1 MNYFRPIILS
11 FVTIS
16 VLNAGVL
23 DGIFS
28 GNVVKPNVN
37 SVLGSVQSSATKNL
51 TQAAAGLV
59 PQEVMELC
67 YDYKPKSSSANASGI
82 CNALKGGI
90 DPCGSAPN
98 LSMYGYTK
106 KASDPL
112 FKKELEGIR
121 SYCQSLA
128 GNTAK
133 KLSVPEAI
141 QGYSASTNTRSAP
154 PPNNAAIYG
163 ASGILGWDNIKAYS
177 ANGSSVTNNYNL
189 YKAVSTNDYLSFKYY
204 QDVLENSV
212 GNGSGA
218 RKVNVFSVKE
228 LKDVT
233 VNYKTMKDYNDDVTK
248 IANVLKTSSSQ
259 AGAVRISSVSES
271 EMTKAELDAQSSGA
285 NPESKKESIS
295 NSKLDEINT
304 AVDNDVN
311 YKIRYYKD
319 ITVNPNN
326 RIVYPAKGY
335 VDSLPQDKKIIAV
348 KKIEIQAKK
357 DAMLE
362 ASLTEVGEMRKEV
375 ARLVMENAK
384 ISSRQFNAKQ
394 AKQDIDQLIQ

>member
-1 MNYFRPIILS
+1 MNYLRPIFLS
-11 FVTIS
+11 FAAIS
-16 VLNAGVL
+16 ILQAGVL

-28 GNVVKPNVN
+28 GNVVKPNVS
-37 SVLGSVQSSATKNL
+37 SVLGGIQSSATKNL

-67 YDYKPKSSSANASGI
+67 YDYKPKTSTANASGI

-106 KASDPL
+106 KKSDPF
-112 FKKELEGIR
+112 FKKEMEGIR
-121 SYCQSLA
+121 AYCQSLA
-128 GNTAK
+128 GDTAK

-141 QGYSASTNTRSAP
+141 QGYSASTNTRSTPVA
-154 PPNNAAIYG
+154 NSAAIYG
-163 ASGILGWDNIKAYS
+163 ANGLLDWNNIKAYN
-177 ANGSSVTNNYNL
+177 NGTLTNNYAL

-218 RKVNVFSVKE
+218 RKINVFSAKD

-233 VNYKTMKDYNDDVTK
+233 VNYKTMEDYNKDVSK
-248 IANVLKTSSSQ
+248 MANVLKTSSSQ

-271 EMTKAELDAQSSGA
+271 EMSKAELDAQSSGA
-285 NPESKKESIS
+285 NPETQKESIS
-295 NSKLDEINT
+295 NAKLDEINT
-304 AVDNDVN
+304 AIDNDVN

-319 ITVNPNN
+319 VTVNPNN

-348 KKIEIQAKK
+348 KKIEMQAKK